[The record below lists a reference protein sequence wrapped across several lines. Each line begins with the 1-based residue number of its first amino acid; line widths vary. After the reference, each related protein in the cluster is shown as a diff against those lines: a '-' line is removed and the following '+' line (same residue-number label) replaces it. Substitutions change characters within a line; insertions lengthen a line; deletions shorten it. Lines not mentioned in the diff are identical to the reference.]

1 MVMAIHGRI
10 YSVEGWVIDN
20 PLVRNSRVLEESAR
34 MERHPGILETNQNFM
49 YGAVECT
56 IRLTALTEYN

>member
-20 PLVRNSRVLEESAR
+20 PLVRDSRVLNGVSEDGTSSRDSRDQPE
-34 MERHPGILETNQNFM
+34 L
-49 YGAVECT
+49 YV
-56 IRLTALTEYN
+56 